1 MSNNK
6 TRSFFELEF
15 FSIEYQILFFC
26 LTLLSEYASTKAIS
40 EVPKIGKKFR
50 ACTIFS
56 WRCGSNYNI
65 YIKSQTLHLNQPYFP
80 FFNGKGSLRT
90 SAASIMTSSTST
102 VSLNP
107 VRITSEK
114 TIHLR
119 RNSNVHIQIPHDMV
133 WSLLLMRKLRH
144 STTQELKE
152 LCCKTWI
159 STSNNP

>member
-1 MSNNK
+1 MS
-6 TRSFFELEF
+6 SFLNFLHCFCELQQNLHVRDWN
-15 FSIEYQILFFC
+15 S
-26 LTLLSEYASTKAIS
+26 
-40 EVPKIGKKFR
+40 KIFDFQP
-50 ACTIFS
+50 AL
-56 WRCGSNYNI
+56 I
-65 YIKSQTLHLNQPYFP
+65 YMKSQTLHLNQPYFP

-119 RNSNVHIQIPHDMV
+119 RNSNVHIQILHDMV
-133 WSLLLMRKLRH
+133 SSLLLMRKLRH

-159 STSNNP
+159 STLNNP